1 MVTWPRCDQW
11 EGPMLLGIVIDLAMA
26 CDRSLTSESPTW
38 DFTWNHQE
46 RGSISPV
53 RWLSWP
59 SKSFELPAV
68 ILLLMWKTHLWG
80 PLIQRNPELSY
91 GERHWFELLS
101 TRRSPLLQKAELPVS
116 HSNQTYK
123 LWVATWMNL
132 GSDSTPKCWSEHWPS
147 GSGSDRTG
155 SGPQLCIP
163 ACLTSGR
170 LHLLYEM
177 QLHSFWNGVNTW
189 RQARRPLTIPWLEST
204 TSTSLSCE
212 LPLSLQNPTH
222 CNLQAVLLFLRW
234 NNEQESSQRTSDQKI
249 SKFTEI

>member
-1 MVTWPRCDQW
+1 MTQVWPMRGPQAPRCSDWFGNGLWPKSDQW
-11 EGPMLLGIVIDLAMA
+11 E
-26 CDRSLTSESPTW
+26 SPTC

-53 RWLSWP
+53 QWLSWP
-59 SKSFELPAV
+59 SKSFELPTV

-80 PLIQRNPELSY
+80 QLIQRSSKLSY

-101 TRRSPLLQKAELPVS
+101 TRWSPLLQKAKLPTS

-123 LWVATWMNL
+123 LWVAMWLNL

-147 GSGSDRTG
+147 GSGSDRIG
-155 SGPQLCIP
+155 YGPWLCIP

-189 RQARRPLTIPWLEST
+189 RQARRPHTI
-204 TSTSLSCE
+204 SLVRVYYFHFSI
-212 LPLSLQNPTH
+212 LWTPT
-222 CNLQAVLLFLRW
+222 
-234 NNEQESSQRTSDQKI
+234 
-249 SKFTEI
+249 